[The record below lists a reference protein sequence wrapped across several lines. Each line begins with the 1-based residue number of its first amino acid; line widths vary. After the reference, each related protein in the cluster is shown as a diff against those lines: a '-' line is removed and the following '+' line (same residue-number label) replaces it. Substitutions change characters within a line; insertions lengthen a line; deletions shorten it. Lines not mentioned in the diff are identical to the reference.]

1 MDRVKTALFD
11 ILAPDI
17 NGIRVLDLFAGTG
30 AVGIE
35 ALSRGAEAATFIEL
49 SPDAWRLV
57 RENLALTHL
66 SDRAEVLRADAFVF
80 LHRQRRPSSL
90 RPGLRRATAIC
101 GLAARAL
108 TQLDATPLTEP
119 DGLVIVQLA
128 IHRNAPTWTRCRSSA
143 CRSTTSGSMA
153 APCSCSIPTT
163 RNPMQPAKPARFSFV
178 DEGEA
183 VRRLNVDRDTLL
195 ELVASK
201 RLRAYPGVGKATSSG
216 SAISMPSRKNCIP
229 TRRLRLR

>member
-1 MDRVKTALFD
+1 MRVISGSARGRKLKSPKSDETRPIMDRVKTALFD

-80 LHRQRRPSSL
+80 LQQAAAANRRFDLVYVAP
-90 RPGLRRATAIC
+90 PQYE

-108 TQLDATPLTEP
+108 SQLDATPLTEP
-119 DGLVIVQLA
+119 DGLVIVQLDPQERA
-128 IHRNAPTWTRCRSSA
+128 
-143 CRSTTSGSMA
+143 
-153 APCSCSIPTT
+153 
-163 RNPMQPAKPARFSFV
+163 
-178 DEGEA
+178 D
-183 VRRLNVDRDTLL
+183 LDTLPL
-195 ELVASK
+195 Q
-201 RLRAYPGVGKATSSG
+201 RLQKYDERRYGSTLLLFYTHDEESEESHATS
-216 SAISMPSRKNCIP
+216 
-229 TRRLRLR
+229 

>member
-1 MDRVKTALFD
+1 MRVISGSARGRKLKSPKSDETRPIMDRVKTALFD

-66 SDRAEVLRADAFVF
+66 SDRAEVLRADAFAF
-80 LHRQRRPSSL
+80 LQQAAAANRRFDLVYVAP
-90 RPGLRRATAIC
+90 PQYE

-108 TQLDATPLTEP
+108 SQLDATPLTEP
-119 DGLVIVQLA
+119 DGLVIVQIDPQERADL
-128 IHRNAPTWTRCRSSA
+128 
-143 CRSTTSGSMA
+143 
-153 APCSCSIPTT
+153 
-163 RNPMQPAKPARFSFV
+163 
-178 DEGEA
+178 
-183 VRRLNVDRDTLL
+183 DTLPL
-195 ELVASK
+195 Q
-201 RLRAYPGVGKATSSG
+201 RLQKYDERKYGSTLLLFYTHDEESHATS
-216 SAISMPSRKNCIP
+216 
-229 TRRLRLR
+229 